1 MSNASPNLS
10 TVGAYKAAVIFQ
22 QTYGCKP
29 CDAPQ
34 FYAEWIAL
42 LNKHKSP
49 IERTRSTSPKLQP
62 ISGRTQRVLELLKAS
77 PKPLSLVEVSAAIGE
92 QSSLVQD
99 SLRVLCGR
107 HQITVTK
114 LSLHGKRGKLIY
126 SAVEDKDECDN

>member
-1 MSNASPNLS
+1 MSNASPNLP

-29 CDAPQ
+29 CVAPQ

-77 PKPLSLVEVSAAIGE
+77 PKPLSLVEIGSALGE
-92 QSSLVQD
+92 TSNNTQASLN
-99 SLRVLCGR
+99 VLIGR
-107 HQITVTK
+107 HEITATRTK
-114 LSLHGKRGKLIY
+114 GQGGRNKLIY
-126 SAVEDKDECDN
+126 SAVEVELGD